1 MSAKQEQ
8 IEIFVAEATH
18 SLGSV
23 RRSLDVV
30 ALGSAELSSA
40 VVGVA
45 RSMGETATRF
55 DLADLADICAMVV
68 AEVPQVTL
76 EELPQRALWEPLFE
90 ALQAALAAVAM
101 GETPSTRAVV
111 AAIAHLK
118 GEPTAPA
125 RGEELENSYAE
136 LGLAEFA
143 LDEDPFASMTEPT
156 SEEHE
161 GAAAGSDWF
170 ASTFASTSVEGENW
184 FAEEAE
190 QAFATA
196 EDLFTN
202 AADAL
207 SDLGDLAIAAPAEES
222 ASELLFADTALFEP
236 IEPAVE
242 NDAFDSPGLLGE
254 EATIVEE
261 QASGE
266 VLEMAA
272 LFGADLASD
281 EAEREGEE
289 RPEPFEFDAGLI
301 TSLTETQ
308 VSDPERGGMPE
319 DNLFQENFF
328 EESEANDFA
337 NFADPFAVSIEGDD
351 IEELTAVQLE
361 ESVTEVVTE
370 AAGFADFGDVFGEA
384 ESTAEAQGS
393 GDLADLLEGNT
404 GGDAVEELA
413 TTQREEP
420 GVEVAA
426 EVAAFSDFG
435 SELEEAEGSVEI
447 EGLAE
452 IDLQESML
460 EEIQEVA
467 GADEF
472 LGMED
477 RFGQF
482 RESSE
487 FEELT
492 ESEPTEMSFEA
503 LEEASEE
510 VTDFPDFEDVFGE
523 NNAELGE
530 IAVENLAVETRESVG
545 FGDVPEAPGE
555 SEFDEAELEMDFA
568 KAFSEIE
575 ESVQAESA
583 ILVGEVDVEPPHGAV
598 SENDEDFTELADLF
612 GEEPKD
618 EVQDDALSGLNL
630 DSEMENYGSEM
641 HSIADSDGAEVPE
654 EDLGLGELFDG
665 LSDADIVA
673 IADSPEEQEREELSG
688 IDDLENFLEVAEESS
703 QTLDVLSDYFDSGFG
718 DTDTAT
724 ATMGTDSELDKLEDL
739 LADSLPGE
747 TSGLESL
754 DSLLVSA
761 EPAAAPAG
769 DDFADLS
776 SLLDSTIGRSSV
788 PSRPIASADGKK
800 ASQRVTAMKVKVDV
814 TYLDSLNNLV
824 GELVV
829 NRNLL
834 ASDSERMHGFITNLL
849 NQVQLLSEVSQKMR
863 DTFDRSVL
871 ETSVIANRPRGF
883 SGFQQM
889 LAVDRDR
896 PVSGEGSSDPH
907 DIRSRFT
914 GDTFDTYNEY
924 HILSQEIIEL
934 IVKIKES
941 TSDIEFVVSETEQVT
956 RQLGTITTQVQ
967 DNLKQLRM
975 LPFSQLTDRLPRGVR
990 DRALQANKKAEITF
1004 EGTDTLID
1012 KAILEQLQDP
1022 MVHLVNNAI
1031 DHGIED
1037 PETRRQRGKPEVG
1050 QLTVRAYH
1058 QGNQTVI
1065 TVSDDGGGID
1075 PEKVKQSAIRK
1086 GLLTPAEAAKLSD
1099 TEAFNLIF
1107 RPGFS
1112 TAAVADMYKG
1122 RGVGMDVVKSSI
1134 EEIRG
1139 SILTESEVGKGTTFT
1154 IRLPLTL
1161 SITKAMTC
1169 VSNRNK
1175 IAFPVDSVEDML
1187 EIPRNQI
1194 QLNSKGEPTLPWRD
1208 TMLPFLPLSSLLTY
1222 NRQISRG
1229 SVYSKQDD
1237 EILSILV
1244 LRNDNNF
1251 LALQTDQIIG
1261 ESEIVIK
1268 QLEGPVPQPPGIA
1281 GATIL
1286 GDGRVMAIA
1295 NVLELFDIAS
1305 GRLRFKFDVAE
1316 PPQEVDEQH
1325 DPVVLIVDDSITV
1338 RELLSVTFSKVGYRV
1353 EQARDGL
1360 DAWDKLRSG
1369 LPCDLIFCDI
1379 EMPKMDGLEL
1389 LSRVKKD
1396 ENLKKIPM
1404 AMLTSRG
1411 ADRHR
1416 QTARELGANGYF
1428 TKPYL
1433 EEEVITASKRLLK
1446 GERLLDGHS

>member
-1 MSAKQEQ
+1 M
-8 IEIFVAEATH
+8 
-18 SLGSV
+18 
-23 RRSLDVV
+23 
-30 ALGSAELSSA
+30 
-40 VVGVA
+40 
-45 RSMGETATRF
+45 
-55 DLADLADICAMVV
+55 
-68 AEVPQVTL
+68 
-76 EELPQRALWEPLFE
+76 EE
-90 ALQAALAAVAM
+90 
-101 GETPSTRAVV
+101 
-111 AAIAHLK
+111 
-118 GEPTAPA
+118 
-125 RGEELENSYAE
+125 
-136 LGLAEFA
+136 
-143 LDEDPFASMTEPT
+143 
-156 SEEHE
+156 
-161 GAAAGSDWF
+161 
-170 ASTFASTSVEGENW
+170 
-184 FAEEAE
+184 
-190 QAFATA
+190 
-196 EDLFTN
+196 
-202 AADAL
+202 
-207 SDLGDLAIAAPAEES
+207 
-222 ASELLFADTALFEP
+222 
-236 IEPAVE
+236 
-242 NDAFDSPGLLGE
+242 
-254 EATIVEE
+254 
-261 QASGE
+261 
-266 VLEMAA
+266 
-272 LFGADLASD
+272 
-281 EAEREGEE
+281 
-289 RPEPFEFDAGLI
+289 
-301 TSLTETQ
+301 
-308 VSDPERGGMPE
+308 
-319 DNLFQENFF
+319 
-328 EESEANDFA
+328 
-337 NFADPFAVSIEGDD
+337 
-351 IEELTAVQLE
+351 
-361 ESVTEVVTE
+361 
-370 AAGFADFGDVFGEA
+370 
-384 ESTAEAQGS
+384 
-393 GDLADLLEGNT
+393 
-404 GGDAVEELA
+404 AVEE
-413 TTQREEP
+413 
-420 GVEVAA
+420 
-426 EVAAFSDFG
+426 
-435 SELEEAEGSVEI
+435 I
-447 EGLAE
+447 
-452 IDLQESML
+452 
-460 EEIQEVA
+460 
-467 GADEF
+467 
-472 LGMED
+472 
-477 RFGQF
+477 
-482 RESSE
+482 
-487 FEELT
+487 T
-492 ESEPTEMSFEA
+492 E
-503 LEEASEE
+503 
-510 VTDFPDFEDVFGE
+510 FPDFEDVFGE
-523 NNAELGE
+523 SSQEWIGTATESLVVAEEESIDLENVLEESLGP
-530 IAVENLAVETRESVG
+530 I
-545 FGDVPEAPGE
+545 E
-555 SEFDEAELEMDFA
+555 SEVGATASEPEMDFA
-568 KAFSEIE
+568 NILSEIE
-575 ESVQAESA
+575 ESVQAESV
-583 ILVGEVDVEPPHGAV
+583 LAV
-598 SENDEDFTELADLF
+598 SDMESNAESQQGTEEESDSDLTELAGLF
-612 GEEPKD
+612 D
-618 EVQDDALSGLNL
+618 DASMDAIQEVDSALSGLNL
-630 DSEMENYGSEM
+630 DSEVENDASERL
-641 HSIADSDGAEVPE
+641 HSDNVGRDGTSE
-654 EDLGLGELFDG
+654 EDLGLGQLFDG

-673 IADSPEEQEREELSG
+673 IADAPENQGSG
-688 IDDLENFLEVAEESS
+688 EFSGMDDLENFLGMTEDGESS
-703 QTLDVLSDYFDSGFG
+703 PTLDVLSDYFDSSF
-718 DTDTAT
+718 DEESTDAAST
-724 ATMGTDSELDKLEDL
+724 TMGTGEHSELDDLESL
-739 LADSLPGE
+739 LADSSTGE
-747 TSGLESL
+747 TSDLESL
-754 DSLLVSA
+754 DSLLGSVEPTTAPVS
-761 EPAAAPAG
+761 

-776 SLLDSTIGRSSV
+776 SLLDSTIGRVSA
-788 PSRPIASADGKK
+788 PNRPVAGSDGKK
-800 ASQRVTAMKVKVDV
+800 SSQRATAMKVKVDV
-814 TYLDSLNNLV
+814 AYLDSLNNLV

-834 ASDSERMHGFITNLL
+834 ASESERMQGFIGNLL

-871 ETSVIANRPRGF
+871 ETSVIANRPKGF

-889 LAVDRDR
+889 LVVDRDR
-896 PVSGEGSSDPH
+896 AVGESSSDPH

-924 HILSQEIIEL
+924 HVLSQEIIEL

-990 DRALQANKKAEITF
+990 DRALQANKKAEIAF

-1075 PEKVKQSAIRK
+1075 PEKVKESAVRK

-1099 TEAFNLIF
+1099 SEAFNLIF

-1122 RGVGMDVVKSSI
+1122 RGVGMDVVKNSI

-1161 SITKAMTC
+1161 SITKAMAC
-1169 VSNRNK
+1169 VSNRNR

-1222 NRQISRG
+1222 NRQISRS
-1229 SVYSKQDD
+1229 SVYGKQDED
-1237 EILSILV
+1237 ILSIIV

-1316 PPQEVDEQH
+1316 LPQEVDEQH

-1360 DAWDKLRSG
+1360 DAWEKLRSG

-1396 ENLKKIPM
+1396 ENLKRIPM

-1411 ADRHR
+1411 AERHR

-1446 GERLLDGHS
+1446 GERLWDGHS

>member
-1 MSAKQEQ
+1 
-8 IEIFVAEATH
+8 
-18 SLGSV
+18 
-23 RRSLDVV
+23 
-30 ALGSAELSSA
+30 
-40 VVGVA
+40 
-45 RSMGETATRF
+45 
-55 DLADLADICAMVV
+55 
-68 AEVPQVTL
+68 VT
-76 EELPQRALWEPLFE
+76 
-90 ALQAALAAVAM
+90 
-101 GETPSTRAVV
+101 
-111 AAIAHLK
+111 
-118 GEPTAPA
+118 
-125 RGEELENSYAE
+125 
-136 LGLAEFA
+136 
-143 LDEDPFASMTEPT
+143 
-156 SEEHE
+156 
-161 GAAAGSDWF
+161 
-170 ASTFASTSVEGENW
+170 
-184 FAEEAE
+184 
-190 QAFATA
+190 
-196 EDLFTN
+196 
-202 AADAL
+202 
-207 SDLGDLAIAAPAEES
+207 
-222 ASELLFADTALFEP
+222 
-236 IEPAVE
+236 
-242 NDAFDSPGLLGE
+242 
-254 EATIVEE
+254 
-261 QASGE
+261 
-266 VLEMAA
+266 
-272 LFGADLASD
+272 
-281 EAEREGEE
+281 
-289 RPEPFEFDAGLI
+289 
-301 TSLTETQ
+301 
-308 VSDPERGGMPE
+308 
-319 DNLFQENFF
+319 
-328 EESEANDFA
+328 
-337 NFADPFAVSIEGDD
+337 
-351 IEELTAVQLE
+351 
-361 ESVTEVVTE
+361 
-370 AAGFADFGDVFGEA
+370 
-384 ESTAEAQGS
+384 
-393 GDLADLLEGNT
+393 
-404 GGDAVEELA
+404 
-413 TTQREEP
+413 
-420 GVEVAA
+420 
-426 EVAAFSDFG
+426 
-435 SELEEAEGSVEI
+435 
-447 EGLAE
+447 
-452 IDLQESML
+452 
-460 EEIQEVA
+460 
-467 GADEF
+467 
-472 LGMED
+472 
-477 RFGQF
+477 
-482 RESSE
+482 
-487 FEELT
+487 
-492 ESEPTEMSFEA
+492 
-503 LEEASEE
+503 
-510 VTDFPDFEDVFGE
+510 
-523 NNAELGE
+523 
-530 IAVENLAVETRESVG
+530 
-545 FGDVPEAPGE
+545 
-555 SEFDEAELEMDFA
+555 
-568 KAFSEIE
+568 
-575 ESVQAESA
+575 
-583 ILVGEVDVEPPHGAV
+583 
-598 SENDEDFTELADLF
+598 
-612 GEEPKD
+612 
-618 EVQDDALSGLNL
+618 
-630 DSEMENYGSEM
+630 
-641 HSIADSDGAEVPE
+641 
-654 EDLGLGELFDG
+654 
-665 LSDADIVA
+665 
-673 IADSPEEQEREELSG
+673 
-688 IDDLENFLEVAEESS
+688 EESS
-703 QTLDVLSDYFDSGFG
+703 QTLDVLSGYFDSGFG
-718 DTDTAT
+718 DTDTAA

-761 EPAAAPAG
+761 EPATAPAG

-788 PSRPIASADGKK
+788 PSRPIAGADGKK

-896 PVSGEGSSDPH
+896 PVSGEVSSDSH

-967 DNLKQLRM
+967 NNLKQLRM

-1075 PEKVKQSAIRK
+1075 PEKVKQSAVRK

-1112 TAAVADMYKG
+1112 TATVADMYKG

-1229 SVYSKQDD
+1229 SVYGKQDD

-1353 EQARDGL
+1353 EQARDGQ

-1411 ADRHR
+1411 AERHR

-1446 GERLLDGHS
+1446 GERLVDGHS

>member
-1 MSAKQEQ
+1 
-8 IEIFVAEATH
+8 AEAI
-18 SLGSV
+18 
-23 RRSLDVV
+23 
-30 ALGSAELSSA
+30 A
-40 VVGVA
+40 
-45 RSMGETATRF
+45 
-55 DLADLADICAMVV
+55 
-68 AEVPQVTL
+68 P
-76 EELPQRALWEPLFE
+76 EEEP
-90 ALQAALAAVAM
+90 AA
-101 GETPSTRAVV
+101 
-111 AAIAHLK
+111 
-118 GEPTAPA
+118 
-125 RGEELENSYAE
+125 
-136 LGLAEFA
+136 
-143 LDEDPFASMTEPT
+143 
-156 SEEHE
+156 SE
-161 GAAAGSDWF
+161 
-170 ASTFASTSVEGENW
+170 
-184 FAEEAE
+184 
-190 QAFATA
+190 
-196 EDLFTN
+196 
-202 AADAL
+202 
-207 SDLGDLAIAAPAEES
+207 APAEPE
-222 ASELLFADTALFEP
+222 EVTA
-236 IEPAVE
+236 
-242 NDAFDSPGLLGE
+242 
-254 EATIVEE
+254 EA
-261 QASGE
+261 
-266 VLEMAA
+266 
-272 LFGADLASD
+272 
-281 EAEREGEE
+281 
-289 RPEPFEFDAGLI
+289 PE
-301 TSLTETQ
+301 
-308 VSDPERGGMPE
+308 
-319 DNLFQENFF
+319 
-328 EESEANDFA
+328 
-337 NFADPFAVSIEGDD
+337 
-351 IEELTAVQLE
+351 
-361 ESVTEVVTE
+361 
-370 AAGFADFGDVFGEA
+370 FADFGDVFGEMTAIAPGEEPVEIGSELQSAVRDVA
-384 ESTAEAQGS
+384 EEVTEFPDFLGEQREGS
-393 GDLADLLEGNT
+393 ASFLEEP
-404 GGDAVEELA
+404 AVEMSFANVSLDTEAAL
-413 TTQREEP
+413 
-420 GVEVAA
+420 AA
-426 EVAAFSDFG
+426 EVSLLALDAADTELVPEPET
-435 SELEEAEGSVEI
+435 SEI
-447 EGLAE
+447 
-452 IDLQESML
+452 
-460 EEIQEVA
+460 
-467 GADEF
+467 AD
-472 LGMED
+472 
-477 RFGQF
+477 
-482 RESSE
+482 
-487 FEELT
+487 LT
-492 ESEPTEMSFEA
+492 E
-503 LEEASEE
+503 L
-510 VTDFPDFEDVFGE
+510 D
-523 NNAELGE
+523 
-530 IAVENLAVETRESVG
+530 
-545 FGDVPEAPGE
+545 
-555 SEFDEAELEMDFA
+555 
-568 KAFSEIE
+568 
-575 ESVQAESA
+575 
-583 ILVGEVDVEPPHGAV
+583 
-598 SENDEDFTELADLF
+598 DLF
-612 GEEPKD
+612 GRGSVDPAQELD
-618 EVQDDALSGLNL
+618 SALAGLNL
-630 DSEMENYGSEM
+630 DVEMENYTS
-641 HSIADSDGAEVPE
+641 EVPVALEPGNAETGE
-654 EDLGLGELFDG
+654 EDLGLGDLFDG
-665 LSDADIVA
+665 LSDDDIVA
-673 IADSPEEQEREELSG
+673 IADRPEGQQSEELAG
-688 IDDLENFLEVAEESS
+688 VDDLESFLGVTEDSESNP
-703 QTLDVLSDYFDSGFG
+703 TLAVLSDYFDSGLG
-718 DTDTAT
+718 EETA
-724 ATMGTDSELDKLEDL
+724 APSLAAAEEEGLELDKLESL
-739 LADSLPGE
+739 LGDTAEAGLSGLDS
-747 TSGLESL
+747 LESL
-754 DSLLVSA
+754 LVDGGAA
-761 EPAAAPAG
+761 ESVSTAAPV

-776 SLLDSTIGRSSV
+776 SLVDSTIGRTSV
-788 PSRPIASADGKK
+788 ASRPAASSESKK
-800 ASQRVTAMKVKVDV
+800 ASQRAAAMKVKVDV
-814 TYLDSLNNLV
+814 KYLDSLNNLV

-834 ASDSERMHGFITNLL
+834 ASDSERMQGFITNLL
-849 NQVQLLSEVSQKMR
+849 SQVQLLSEVSQKMR

-889 LAVDRDR
+889 LVVDRDR
-896 PVSGEGSSDPH
+896 PGGGESSHDPH

-924 HILSQEIIEL
+924 HVLSQEIIEL

-990 DRALQANKKAEITF
+990 DRALQANKKAEIAF

-1037 PETRRQRGKPEVG
+1037 PETRRQRGKPETG

-1086 GLLTPAEAAKLSD
+1086 GLLTPEEASRLSD

-1112 TAAVADMYKG
+1112 TATVADMYKG

-1161 SITKAMTC
+1161 SITKAMSC
-1169 VSNRNK
+1169 ISNRNK

-1187 EIPRNQI
+1187 EIPRNQV
-1194 QLNSKGEPTLPWRD
+1194 QLNSKGEPTIPWRE

-1229 SVYSKQDD
+1229 NVYGKQDD
-1237 EILSILV
+1237 DILSILV
-1244 LRNDNNF
+1244 LRNDSNF
-1251 LALQTDQIIG
+1251 LALQVDQIIG

-1316 PPQEVDEQH
+1316 PPQEGDEQH
-1325 DPVVLIVDDSITV
+1325 DPIVLIVDDSITV

-1360 DAWDKLRSG
+1360 DAWEKLRAG

-1446 GERLLDGHS
+1446 GERLLDSHA

>member
-1 MSAKQEQ
+1 MAAE
-8 IEIFVAEATH
+8 VAEF
-18 SLGSV
+18 SDFG
-23 RRSLDVV
+23 DVLEE
-30 ALGSAELSSA
+30 AGGSAR
-40 VVGVA
+40 V
-45 RSMGETATRF
+45 
-55 DLADLADICAMVV
+55 
-68 AEVPQVTL
+68 
-76 EELPQRALWEPLFE
+76 EELVEIDLPE
-90 ALQAALAAVAM
+90 
-101 GETPSTRAVV
+101 STTEEVRVV
-111 AAIAHLK
+111 P
-118 GEPTAPA
+118 GTD
-125 RGEELENSYAE
+125 
-136 LGLAEFA
+136 EF
-143 LDEDPFASMTEPT
+143 S
-156 SEEHE
+156 S
-161 GAAAGSDWF
+161 
-170 ASTFASTSVEGENW
+170 
-184 FAEEAE
+184 
-190 QAFATA
+190 
-196 EDLFTN
+196 
-202 AADAL
+202 
-207 SDLGDLAIAAPAEES
+207 LGDLLEEV
-222 ASELLFADTALFEP
+222 P
-236 IEPAVE
+236 E
-242 NDAFDSPGLLGE
+242 NNE
-254 EATIVEE
+254 
-261 QASGE
+261 
-266 VLEMAA
+266 
-272 LFGADLASD
+272 
-281 EAEREGEE
+281 
-289 RPEPFEFDAGLI
+289 
-301 TSLTETQ
+301 
-308 VSDPERGGMPE
+308 
-319 DNLFQENFF
+319 
-328 EESEANDFA
+328 
-337 NFADPFAVSIEGDD
+337 
-351 IEELTAVQLE
+351 IEELTGSEPIEMTSDVSA
-361 ESVTEVVTE
+361 E
-370 AAGFADFGDVFGEA
+370 AA
-384 ESTAEAQGS
+384 
-393 GDLADLLEGNT
+393 
-404 GGDAVEELA
+404 
-413 TTQREEP
+413 
-420 GVEVAA
+420 
-426 EVAAFSDFG
+426 
-435 SELEEAEGSVEI
+435 
-447 EGLAE
+447 
-452 IDLQESML
+452 
-460 EEIQEVA
+460 
-467 GADEF
+467 
-472 LGMED
+472 
-477 RFGQF
+477 
-482 RESSE
+482 
-487 FEELT
+487 
-492 ESEPTEMSFEA
+492 
-503 LEEASEE
+503 EE
-510 VTDFPDFEDVFGE
+510 VTEFPDFEDVFGE
-523 NNAELGE
+523 NSEELAG
-530 IAVENLAVETRESVG
+530 IATENLAVEGMESVD
-545 FGDVPEAPGE
+545 FGNTSDASLEQNE
-555 SEFDEAELEMDFA
+555 SEFVASASELEMDFA
-568 KAFSEIE
+568 NVLSEVE
-575 ESVQAESA
+575 DSVQADSA
-583 ILVGEVDVEPPHGAV
+583 VSIGGTDVEPQHEESA
-598 SENDEDFTELADLF
+598 EDLTELAGLF
-612 GEEPKD
+612 GD
-618 EVQDDALSGLNL
+618 VSMDAVQGGDGALSGLNL
-630 DSEMENYGSEM
+630 DAEAENYTSEI
-641 HSIADSDGAEVPE
+641 HNAADVGGDETNE

-673 IADSPEEQEREELSG
+673 IADSPSERGDGEFSSM
-688 IDDLENFLEVAEESS
+688 DDLENFLGVAENGESS
-703 QTLDVLSDYFDSGFG
+703 PTLDVLSDYFDSSFG
-718 DTDTAT
+718 EE
-724 ATMGTDSELDKLEDL
+724 GTDAASTTPETGADSGLDNLDDLEGL
-739 LADSLPGE
+739 LTGSLPGE

-754 DSLLVSA
+754 DSLLVDA
-761 EPAAAPAG
+761 GPTTAPVA

-776 SLLDSTIGRSSV
+776 SLLDSTIGRASV
-788 PSRPIASADGKK
+788 PNRPVAGGDGKK
-800 ASQRVTAMKVKVDV
+800 SSQRVTAMKVKVDV

-834 ASDSERMHGFITNLL
+834 ASDSERMQGFIGNLL
-849 NQVQLLSEVSQKMR
+849 NQVQQLSEVSQKMR

-871 ETSVIANRPRGF
+871 ETSVIASRPRGF

-889 LAVDRDR
+889 LVVDRDR
-896 PVSGEGSSDPH
+896 AGGESNNDPH

-924 HILSQEIIEL
+924 HVLSQEIIEL

-941 TSDIEFVVSETEQVT
+941 TSDIEFVVSETDQVT

-990 DRALQANKKAEITF
+990 DRALQANKKADIAF
-1004 EGTDTLID
+1004 EGTDTLVD

-1037 PETRRQRGKPEVG
+1037 PETRRQRGKPEAG

-1099 TEAFNLIF
+1099 LEAFNLIF

-1161 SITKAMTC
+1161 SITKAMSC

-1208 TMLPFLPLSSLLTY
+1208 IMLPFLPLSSLLTY

-1229 SVYSKQDD
+1229 SVYGKQDED
-1237 EILSILV
+1237 ILSILV

-1316 PPQEVDEQH
+1316 PPQELDEQH
-1325 DPVVLIVDDSITV
+1325 DPIVLIVDDSITV

-1360 DAWDKLRSG
+1360 DAWDKLRAG

-1396 ENLKKIPM
+1396 ETLKKIPM

-1446 GERLLDGHS
+1446 GERLLDSHS

>member
-1 MSAKQEQ
+1 MDAKQEQ
-8 IEIFVAEATH
+8 IELFVAEATQ
-18 SLGSV
+18 SLGGV
-23 RRSLDVV
+23 RRSLEVV
-30 ALGSAELSSA
+30 ALGNAELSSA
-40 VVGVA
+40 VVGMA
-45 RSMGETATRF
+45 RSLGETAARL
-55 DLADLADICAMVV
+55 DLAEMAEICALVT
-68 AEVPQVTL
+68 AELPQVVM
-76 EELPQRALWEPLFE
+76 EELPQRERWEPLFE
-90 ALQAALAAVAM
+90 ALQMAVDAVATGSM
-101 GETPSTRAVV
+101 PSVREIR
-111 AAIAHLK
+111 AAIARLK
-118 GEPTAPA
+118 GEWVDAV
-125 RGEELENSYAE
+125 RGDELEDSYAE
-136 LGLAEFA
+136 MGLVEFA
-143 LDEDPFASMTEPT
+143 LEPDLFAGGAEPAAT
-156 SEEHE
+156 GEREETV
-161 GAAAGSDWF
+161 AKSDWF
-170 ASTFASTSVEGENW
+170 ENFENTENTAVESGDW
-184 FAEEAE
+184 LAAEAE
-190 QAFATA
+190 GAFSTT
-196 EDLFTN
+196 EDLF
-202 AADAL
+202 AV
-207 SDLGDLAIAAPAEES
+207 GEAESEEGVG
-222 ASELLFADTALFEP
+222 ELLFNDTALFASESTLESMP
-236 IEPAVE
+236 ESE
-242 NDAFDSPGLLGE
+242 AFGLLDDVLGAEAAVVEDVAGMDWTAAVSEDGGE
-254 EATIVEE
+254 EK
-261 QASGE
+261 
-266 VLEMAA
+266 
-272 LFGADLASD
+272 
-281 EAEREGEE
+281 R
-289 RPEPFEFDAGLI
+289 EPFEFDEGLMA
-301 TSLTETQ
+301 SLTEPQ
-308 VSDPERGGMPE
+308 ASAAGLDEFSGFGDM
-319 DNLFQENFF
+319 F
-328 EESEANDFA
+328 EAEVETATATAGSADDFA
-337 NFADPFAVSIEGDD
+337 VLGEAFEASGESADMEGRSAIDAEAVADGSELDGVGEGIEVTAQDLQGTETEDVVVEGDD
-351 IEELTAVQLE
+351 FAALAEAFEASGEEPAAVASE
-361 ESVTEVVTE
+361 RPATE
-370 AAGFADFGDVFGEA
+370 AVAEGVEEVSEFPDFGEMFGEN
-384 ESTAEAQGS
+384 S
-393 GDLADLLEGNT
+393 EG
-404 GGDAVEELA
+404 GEEELA
-413 TTQREEP
+413 
-420 GVEVAA
+420 
-426 EVAAFSDFG
+426 
-435 SELEEAEGSVEI
+435 
-447 EGLAE
+447 GL
-452 IDLQESML
+452 
-460 EEIQEVA
+460 
-467 GADEF
+467 
-472 LGMED
+472 
-477 RFGQF
+477 
-482 RESSE
+482 
-487 FEELT
+487 
-492 ESEPTEMSFEA
+492 
-503 LEEASEE
+503 
-510 VTDFPDFEDVFGE
+510 
-523 NNAELGE
+523 AELGE
-530 IAVENLAVETRESVG
+530 ITGAQFSELDEVFGEAPAQAVTLELEFSALREAVGEDAEEEVTEFPDFEAVFGEAGGVLEAMGTREPGLADSLETSLVG
-545 FGDVPEAPGE
+545 PLPKSLSGDLSGSMEPSAEPSEPEL
-555 SEFDEAELEMDFA
+555 DLELA
-568 KAFSEIE
+568 GVLSEIE
-575 ESVQAESA
+575 AIDEESGSVK
-583 ILVGEVDVEPPHGAV
+583 D
-598 SENDEDFTELADLF
+598 LADLEGLF
-612 GEEPKD
+612 GDGLCETSP
-618 EVQDDALSGLNL
+618 EVDGALAGLHL
-630 DSEMENYGSEM
+630 DSEPENQALEVSLE
-641 HSIADSDGAEVPE
+641 SQSAADWGADLGGEETPE

-673 IADSPEEQEREELSG
+673 IAGSPEERGSG
-688 IDDLENFLEVAEESS
+688 EFAEVDELENFLGEAGVGTGDGESNP
-703 QTLDVLSDYFDSGFG
+703 TLDALSDYFDSSFG
-718 DTDTAT
+718 EEGTDTPLT
-724 ATMGTDSELDKLEDL
+724 ATETAEDLALENLEGL
-739 LADSLPGE
+739 LADSLKTE
-747 TSGLESL
+747 VSGLESL
-754 DSLLVSA
+754 DSLLGDTGSTGTPVA
-761 EPAAAPAG
+761 

-776 SLLDSTIGRSSV
+776 SMLDSTIGRAST
-788 PSRPIASADGKK
+788 PTSRPLVSNDGKK
-800 ASQRVTAMKVKVDV
+800 ASQRSTAMKVKVDV
-814 TYLDSLNNLV
+814 TYLDNLNNLV

-834 ASDSERMHGFITNLL
+834 ASDSERMQGFISNLL

-889 LAVDRDR
+889 LVVDRPGGD
-896 PVSGEGSSDPH
+896 SNNPH

-1075 PEKVKQSAIRK
+1075 PEKVKQSAVRK

-1099 TEAFNLIF
+1099 AEAFNLIF

-1229 SVYSKQDD
+1229 SVYGKQDD

-1353 EQARDGL
+1353 EQARDGQ

-1446 GERLLDGHS
+1446 GEYLLDSHS